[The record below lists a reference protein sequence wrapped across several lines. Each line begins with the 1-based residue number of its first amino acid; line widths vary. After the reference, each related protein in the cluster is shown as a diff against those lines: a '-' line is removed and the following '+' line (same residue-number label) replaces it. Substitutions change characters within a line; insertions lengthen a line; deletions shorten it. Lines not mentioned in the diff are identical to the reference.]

1 MALARTE
8 FLGLPLP
15 LYYAAALVVL
25 AALFFAYLPTGRR
38 MYATGGNR
46 AAEPQ
51 RRARRPPH
59 FASFITSAC
68 LSGAAGI
75 IIAARLGSAQPG
87 LGPQF
92 LLPAF
97 AAAFLGATAIRPG
110 RFNVVGTVI
119 AVYVLAVPI
128 SGLQQ
133 LGVPSWFE
141 PVFNGGE
148 LILAVALSNQIGV
161 LREARARRERL
172 RTIDQM
178 REKLANQ
185 GGDTGA

>member
-1 MALARTE
+1 
-8 FLGLPLP
+8 LP
-15 LYYAAALVVL
+15 LYYAAALVTM
-25 AALFFAYLPTGRR
+25 ATLFFGYLPTGRR

-46 AAEPQ
+46 AAAHLSGVHVD
-51 RRARRPPH
+51 RLI

-68 LSGAAGI
+68 LSGAAGV

-141 PVFNGGE
+141 PVFNGAA
-148 LILAVALSNQIGV
+148 LVVAVALSNQIGV

-172 RTIDQM
+172 RAIDEM
-178 REKLANQ
+178 RDRLVTE
-185 GGDTGA
+185 GGDAHA